1 MICPTRLDAELTFDI
16 LRYGDMT
23 KDIPPFLGENAR
35 PFGSSSE
42 ELSGSF
48 PDFLSLS
55 EMIDLGGGS
64 SRRVKVP
71 NGEFSSYI
79 RNLFR

>member
-1 MICPTRLDAELTFDI
+1 MFCSTRLDAELTFDV
-16 LRYGDMT
+16 LRYGDMA
-23 KDIPPFLGENAR
+23 KNIPPFLGEGAR

-55 EMIDLGGGS
+55 EMIVLGGG
-64 SRRVKVP
+64 RNRGVKVP
-71 NGEFSSYI
+71 TGESPRTI
-79 RNLFR
+79 RGLND